1 MCACTHTH
9 THTHTHTPETTQSNL
24 AQKEYYREGSG
35 RLHTHAHTHTNTYTQ
50 KPPKVSF
57 HKKSTTERILEVV
70 GRKEQ
75 S

>member
-1 MCACTHTH
+1 MHMCTRTHTE
-9 THTHTHTPETTQSNL
+9 TETETTPGNL
-24 AQKEYYREGSG
+24 AQKEYYTEGSG
-35 RLHTHAHTHTNTYTQ
+35 RFHTHAHTHTNTYIQ

-57 HKKSTTERILEVV
+57 HKMSTMERVLEVV